1 MMTLRLDSA
10 PFFPEAPENRGE
22 KGSPMKII
30 VISAFSALMLS
41 GCIVGTAVDAAAT
54 VVGTAADVTFGAAE
68 TAVDIVD

>member
-1 MMTLRLDSA
+1 
-10 PFFPEAPENRGE
+10 
-22 KGSPMKII
+22 MKII